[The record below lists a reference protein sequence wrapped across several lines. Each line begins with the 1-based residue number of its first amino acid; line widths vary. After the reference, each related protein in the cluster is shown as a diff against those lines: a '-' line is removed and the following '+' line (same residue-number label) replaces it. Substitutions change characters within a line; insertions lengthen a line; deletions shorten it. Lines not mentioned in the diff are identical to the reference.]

1 MDSISF
7 SIFEKSLSGMQ
18 FKHPEILYALLLLVI
33 PIIVHLFQL
42 RRFQKEAFTNVAFL
56 KSVIIQTRK
65 SSQIKKWL
73 TLLTRLGL
81 LACII
86 IAFAQ
91 PFSTK
96 NQNLDTQL
104 EHVIYLDNSFSM
116 QAKGNKGPLLKRA
129 IQELITSIDN
139 EQEIQLF
146 TNDHTYRN
154 TSLSAIKNELID
166 LDYSAN
172 QLDYEAVL
180 IKGKQL
186 FSKSTNAV
194 KNLTLI
200 SDFQEKAQELSV
212 PTDSLIRVNLVQ
224 LQPESIQNIS
234 LDSAYINTSN
244 ATNIN
249 LEVRVQRPE
258 LTRKDLSIS
267 LFENERLI
275 AKTTVSDA
283 NNNAQF
289 TLPAN
294 QKLNGKIVINDE
306 SLQFDNTLFF
316 NINTPQ
322 KIKVLSINASDDNFL
337 SRIYTAEEFTYESVA
352 LEQLN
357 FNLITDQNLIIL
369 NEITS
374 ISIALQ
380 NALQDFTANG
390 GYLLIIPSETITT
403 NTYNQALKQTNLQIG
418 DLRTTTKNITSINY
432 EHPLLK
438 NVFEERVR
446 NFQYPRV
453 QQHYGLQSRETPILS
468 FEDGRPFL
476 VQSQQ
481 VFLFSAALNTQNSN
495 FSNSQLIV
503 PVLYNIG
510 KQSLQLPRLYYT
522 IGQTNQF
529 DINATLGADEI
540 LSLKTPEENFIP
552 QQQSLSNKVSV
563 TTSDLPMKAATFE
576 IVNNNELLE
585 HISFNYPRQES
596 LLRYQSLNTIENVQ
610 LETSIPQ
617 LFASIK
623 NDTNNNALWKWF
635 VIFAL
640 AFLVIEMLI
649 LKYFK

>member
-1 MDSISF
+1 
-7 SIFEKSLSGMQ
+7 MQ

-129 IQELITSIDN
+129 IQQLITSIDN

-200 SDFQEKAQELSV
+200 SDFQEKSQELSV

-316 NINTPQ
+316 NINIPQ

-380 NALQDFTANG
+380 NALQDFTTNG

-432 EHPLLK
+432 EHPLLE

-453 QQHYGLQSRETPILS
+453 QQHYGLQSSETPILS
-468 FEDGRPFL
+468 FEDGSPFL
-476 VQSQQ
+476 IQSQQ

-495 FSNSQLIV
+495 FYNSQLIV

>member
-1 MDSISF
+1 
-7 SIFEKSLSGMQ
+7 MQ

-200 SDFQEKAQELSV
+200 SDFQEKAQGLSV

-380 NALQDFTANG
+380 NALQDFTTNG

-418 DLRTTTKNITSINY
+418 DSRTTTKNITSINY
-432 EHPLLK
+432 EHPLLE

-453 QQHYGLQSRETPILS
+453 QQHYGLQSSETPILS

-552 QQQSLSNKVSV
+552 QQQTLSNKVSV